1 MKKSLVLISVILSI
15 LLAACGVNAVVNR
28 ALPNQLP
35 GVSQSLGVAP
45 AMPALEAPA
54 PTAAPFEAIKSGIT
68 DANGVAVGGTPAQ
81 DRLLI
86 MNVDLTIVVADP
98 QGKMDAISALAKSL
112 GGFVVSMNMS
122 QTITPNGDKAPE
134 GTISIR
140 VPADQLDGALT
151 QIKTGV
157 VEVQNENRS
166 GQDITQ
172 QYTDL
177 QSQLRALQDAETQL
191 EAIMK
196 NATKTEDVLNV
207 FNQLENYRQ
216 QIEVIQGQIQYD
228 QQASSY
234 SLVNVTL
241 IAEKTIQP
249 IQVGSWKPRGVA
261 RDAVQALVNFLQG
274 FVNFLIYLA
283 LFVLPVLILTLGP
296 IALIIWGIVA
306 LVRRRKAK
314 KTARPA

>member
-1 MKKSLVLISVILSI
+1 MKKSFVVIPVILSI
-15 LLAACGVNAVVNR
+15 LLAACGVKMAANR
-28 ALPNQLP
+28 ALPDQLP
-35 GVSQSLGVAP
+35 GLSQSLGVAQS
-45 AMPALEAPA
+45 APALEAPA
-54 PTAAPFEAIKSGIT
+54 PTAVALEAMKSGIIN
-68 DANGVAVGGTPAQ
+68 ANGAAAAGNPAQ

-86 MNVDLTIVVADP
+86 MNVDLSIVVADP
-98 QGKMDAISALAKSL
+98 QTKMDAISALAKSL

-122 QTITPNGDKAPE
+122 QTLTPNGEKAPE
-134 GTISIR
+134 GSISIR
-140 VPADQLDGALT
+140 IPANQLDGALS

-157 VEVQNENRS
+157 VEVQSENRS

-207 FNQLENYRQ
+207 FNQLESYRQ

-228 QQASSY
+228 EQASAY
-234 SLVNVTL
+234 ALVNVTL

-249 IQVGSWKPRGVA
+249 IQVGSWKPQGVA

-274 FVNFLIYLA
+274 FVNFLIYLV
-283 LFVLPVLILTLGP
+283 LYILPVLILTLGP

-306 LVRRRKAK
+306 LVRRRRSKNTSRSA
-314 KTARPA
+314 

>member
-1 MKKSLVLISVILSI
+1 MKKSLVFIPLILSI
-15 LLAACGVNAVVNR
+15 LLAACGVRQAF
-28 ALPNQLP
+28 APISTSLLPEKNLP
-35 GVSQSLGVAP
+35 LGVAQS
-45 AMPALEAPA
+45 APALEAPA
-54 PTAAPFEAIKSGIT
+54 PTAGPLSVDLSGT
-68 DANGVAVGGTPAQ
+68 SSASGVAAAGNPAQ

-86 MNVDLTIVVADP
+86 MNVDLSIVVADP
-98 QGKMDAISALAKSL
+98 QGKMDAIAAMAKTL

-122 QTITPNGDKAPE
+122 QTITPNGDQAPQ

-140 VPADQLDGALT
+140 IPANQLDGALS
-151 QIKTGV
+151 QIKAGV
-157 VEVQNENRS
+157 VEVQSENRS

-228 QQASSY
+228 EQASAY

-249 IQVGSWKPRGVA
+249 IQVGSWKPQGVA
-261 RDAVQALVNFLQG
+261 RDAIQALVNFLQG
-274 FVNFLIYLA
+274 FVNFLIYFA
-283 LFVLPVLILTLGP
+283 LLVLPVLIVTLGP

-314 KTARPA
+314 TPARPA

>member
-1 MKKSLVLISVILSI
+1 MKKSLIVVII
-15 LLAACGVNAVVNR
+15 LAIVLAAGGVGAVANHF
-28 ALPNQLP
+28 LSNQLSSVHQAIGMP
-35 GVSQSLGVAP
+35 LAE
-45 AMPALEAPA
+45 PALEAPA
-54 PTAAPFEAIKSGIT
+54 PTASVFGAAKS
-68 DANGVAVGGTPAQ
+68 AVNNLTPTTGTNAAQ

-98 QGKMDAISALAKSL
+98 QAKMDQISAMAKSL
-112 GGFVVSMNMS
+112 GGFVVSMDME
-122 QTITPNGDKAPE
+122 QTTTPNGDTAPQ
-134 GTISIR
+134 GSISIR
-140 VPADQLDGALT
+140 VPANQLDSSLA
-151 QIKTGV
+151 QIKAGT
-157 VEVQNENRS
+157 VQVQSENRS

-191 EAIMK
+191 EEIMK

-228 QQASSY
+228 QQASAY

-249 IQVGSWKPRGVA
+249 IQVGSWKPQGVA
-261 RDAVQALVNFLQG
+261 RDAIQALVNFLKSL
-274 FVNFLIYLA
+274 VDFLIYLV
-283 LFVLPVLILTLGP
+283 LYILPVLILTLGP
-296 IALIIWGIVA
+296 IALIVWGIVA
-306 LVRRRKAK
+306 LVRRRRMK
-314 KTARPA
+314 KQTPSA

>member
-1 MKKSLVLISVILSI
+1 MKKSFVVIPIILSI
-15 LLAACGVNAVVNR
+15 VLAACGVKAVTNH

-35 GVSQSLGVAP
+35 GLSQSLGVAQSAP
-45 AMPALEAPA
+45 AVEAPA
-54 PTAAPFEAIKSGIT
+54 PTVASLEAMKSGIT
-68 DANGVAVGGTPAQ
+68 DANGAAVGGNPAQ

-86 MNVDLTIVVADP
+86 MNVDLTIVVVDP

-134 GTISIR
+134 GSISIR
-140 VPADQLDGALT
+140 VPANQLDGALA
-151 QIKTGV
+151 QIKTGA
-157 VEVQNENRS
+157 VEVQSETRS

-228 QQASSY
+228 EQASAY

-249 IQVGSWKPRGVA
+249 IQVGSWKPQGVA

-274 FVNFLIYLA
+274 FVNFLIYFA

-314 KTARPA
+314 NPARPA